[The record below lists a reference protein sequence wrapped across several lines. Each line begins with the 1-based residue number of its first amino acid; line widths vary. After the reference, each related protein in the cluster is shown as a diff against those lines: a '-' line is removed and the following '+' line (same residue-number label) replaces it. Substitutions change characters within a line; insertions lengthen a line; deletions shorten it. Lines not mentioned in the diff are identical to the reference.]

1 MSSTQQVSLGSE
13 VHEFMDE
20 KKEERALANREEVKR
35 SRTKKEKEWEDI
47 VNERSMLLEDIKNKR
62 IDIENYENV
71 HSTTE
76 KDNNSLNADNLIWNQ
91 YLNCMSLYKEKLGIS
106 DQTLLE
112 TPAPMFN
119 HCGSPSFDTD

>member
-13 VHEFMDE
+13 VDEFKDDS
-20 KKEERALANREEVKR
+20 KEERALANREAIKH

-47 VNERSMLLEDIKNKR
+47 VNERSKLLEDIKNKI
-62 IDIENYENV
+62 IDIENYENA

-91 YLNCMSLYKEKLGIS
+91 YLNCMNLYKEKLGIS
-106 DQTLLE
+106 DQTLE
-112 TPAPMFN
+112 TPAPTFN
-119 HCGSPSFDTD
+119 NCGSPSFDTN

>member
-13 VHEFMDE
+13 VDEFMDE
-20 KKEERALANREEVKR
+20 KKEERALANREAVKR
-35 SRTKKEKEWEDI
+35 SRIKKEKEWEDI
-47 VNERSMLLEDIKNKR
+47 VNEKSMLLEDIKNKR
-62 IDIENYENV
+62 IDIENYEND

-91 YLNCMSLYKEKLGIS
+91 YLNCMNLYKEKLGIS
-106 DQTLLE
+106 DQTLE

>member
-1 MSSTQQVSLGSE
+1 MSSTQEVSLGSE
-13 VHEFMDE
+13 VDEFMDE
-20 KKEERALANREEVKR
+20 KKDERALANREAVKR
-35 SRTKKEKEWEDI
+35 SRIKKEKEWEDI
-47 VNERSMLLEDIKNKR
+47 VNEKSMLLEDIKNKK
-62 IDIENYENV
+62 IDIENYEND

-91 YLNCMSLYKEKLGIS
+91 YLNCMNLYKEKLGIS
-106 DQTLLE
+106 DQTLE